1 MVESYRSCL
10 WADYEIH
17 ETSILQVMTK
27 WTGNFK
33 KKYIFCRTFNGVI
46 YQCFMWFY
54 PKNINVLIWRQNQLH
69 LIFDSLYH
77 LTR

>member
-17 ETSILQVMTK
+17 ETSILQVITK

-33 KKYIFCRTFNGVI
+33 NK
-46 YQCFMWFY
+46 
-54 PKNINVLIWRQNQLH
+54 
-69 LIFDSLYH
+69 
-77 LTR
+77 